1 MIHPNLIRY
10 AYDDTGIN
18 LDNLVKDEKHK
29 LVDKRFRAVVPMY
42 GAFYADSLIIK
53 ESSVGE
59 SLIRGKDYV
68 VIELHQSLTLKL
80 GKEIAGA
87 ALVINP
93 KISPNIIIT
102 YQCVGGEYGVNS
114 DTAQSLLAKSSDVE
128 VSKSY
133 WDIENK
139 PQTVT
144 PSPHLHD
151 LGDLQGLEVVVYHL
165 ERLRN
170 ALIWADSHAVESA
183 LRFVQDSLDSILARL
198 ILKVENEYLA
208 LIIDYKNRFN
218 KTFIGLSK
226 LKDLPIASEEE
237 GRQVFGGDF
246 ELEHPHFDKYVT
258 TEALTAFK
266 EVLYS
271 ALVSSGLTHIGRA
284 YGPLVTPRL
293 VALRDIPQGSTF
305 VLDSLDNSKAL
316 ITQYDPAVYPSDD
329 YPFARW
335 SITKI
340 SQKPGES
347 GSVFMAVNMQKG
359 DIYTGHMRV
368 SSADNV
374 SIEWR
379 KHMSENDVE
388 GFLDKLIDHLNDH
401 NNPHKTRKKQ
411 IALGNVENLPV
422 ASKEDIVCRKP
433 VRKYITYDGLLL
445 YAKAFLT
452 GIKGEEDIQID
463 NEDVNVLEMYQTIFA
478 PCGPCGG
485 LKERV
490 PMISCDPKGTE
501 LLTYCDEGFVKK
513 KRFAD
518 GNCGFYDEII
528 EENSPSCGWQEEVPL
543 PTPEPEKRFALGW
556 EFTRSVPE
564 GAEPGNYDEY
574 GEESIAKV
582 VKNLNDEDMRPNDDA
597 LRFYC
602 DGDPNE
608 EQNNYYTG
616 EVDKNYANWN
626 NSGMEG
632 KPFYTEKF
640 GVDDGFW
647 KEGYTIKILPPKEN
661 ELDLLKYMEEFDL
674 QYDPNTGQGQ
684 IRFTYLDYDVFIN
697 KLIED
702 FEENKNNE
710 IMIGVLNNSFA
721 QGSDSLSYA
730 KRIKELMN
738 SAEGGEDNFD
748 EFEQMAE
755 RLPSTPR
762 AHIRIG
768 VYNEQN
774 TLRGWLLFF
783 TSFHRV
789 RPGNEG
795 A

>member
-18 LDNLVKDEKHK
+18 LDNLVKNEKHK

-59 SLIRGKDYV
+59 PLIRGKDYV

-102 YQCVGGEYGVNS
+102 YQCVGGEYSVNS

-485 LKERV
+485 LKERI
-490 PMISCDPKGTE
+490 PIRNCDPKGTVI
-501 LLTYCDEGFVKK
+501 LTYCD
-513 KRFAD
+513 
-518 GNCGFYDEII
+518 
-528 EENSPSCGWQEEVPL
+528 
-543 PTPEPEKRFALGW
+543 
-556 EFTRSVPE
+556 
-564 GAEPGNYDEY
+564 
-574 GEESIAKV
+574 
-582 VKNLNDEDMRPNDDA
+582 
-597 LRFYC
+597 
-602 DGDPNE
+602 
-608 EQNNYYTG
+608 
-616 EVDKNYANWN
+616 
-626 NSGMEG
+626 
-632 KPFYTEKF
+632 
-640 GVDDGFW
+640 
-647 KEGYTIKILPPKEN
+647 
-661 ELDLLKYMEEFDL
+661 
-674 QYDPNTGQGQ
+674 
-684 IRFTYLDYDVFIN
+684 
-697 KLIED
+697 
-702 FEENKNNE
+702 
-710 IMIGVLNNSFA
+710 
-721 QGSDSLSYA
+721 
-730 KRIKELMN
+730 
-738 SAEGGEDNFD
+738 
-748 EFEQMAE
+748 
-755 RLPSTPR
+755 
-762 AHIRIG
+762 
-768 VYNEQN
+768 
-774 TLRGWLLFF
+774 
-783 TSFHRV
+783 
-789 RPGNEG
+789 
-795 A
+795 